1 MHISAIHIPSDELS
15 ALYDLAEQ
23 CLPNESVALLFG
35 VLKDRIAIVTSV
47 EPMKNIANSPTR
59 FEVDPAAEYE
69 LLIRAEQ
76 QKIELVGIFHSHP
89 APPRPSTTDMTYMK
103 LNPVVWIIASN
114 LTGAWISNAFHF
126 TDTIVV
132 EIPCITT

>member
-1 MHISAIHIPSDELS
+1 MDISAIHIPSEALS
-15 ALYDLAEQ
+15 SLYNYAEQ

-35 VLKDRIAIVTSV
+35 MIRDGTAIVTLV
-47 EPMKNIANSPTR
+47 EPMENIANSPTR
-59 FEVDPAAEYE
+59 FEVDPVAEYE

-76 QKIELVGIFHSHP
+76 LDIELVAIFHSHP
-89 APPRPSTTDMTYMK
+89 APAHPSTTDILYMK

-114 LTGAWISNAFHF
+114 LTGAWVSRAFHF
-126 TDTIVV
+126 NDTTVV